1 MTEATSSPSDPNPPA
16 APALTGLS
24 GGWQVEPSEV
34 AAFVSAVQRVRDNLN
49 TVFSQA
55 DQLTSPAYL
64 PQLGT
69 SPVGQSLTAKFTDR
83 LSGGQGLLEQLNTA
97 LSHID
102 DFVATAERTAA
113 RYVGTDAGQAD
124 RLRAT

>member
-1 MTEATSSPSDPNPPA
+1 MTDATSGLPGPDVPA

-34 AAFVSAVQRVRDNLN
+34 AAFVSAVAQVRDDLN
-49 TVFSQA
+49 AVFSQA

-69 SPVGQSLTAKFTDR
+69 SPVGQALTAKFTDR

-97 LSHID
+97 LNHID

-113 RYVGTDAGQAD
+113 RYVGTDADQAD